1 MSLYDPSLAVQAY
14 GQGLQQAN
22 ANQMAIAQAPTP
34 AQVFLDRL
42 RQSKQ
47 DQLQQ
52 DQFDWQKQYQGG
64 MLQNTAER
72 NAAWAENNKLK
83 NILTNQGQQIR
94 LQLGQEANRLRNEAV
109 RLKEQHQNEIDP
121 ARKALLEE
129 QARNYGLKAD
139 QLEQLTQMPDD
150 GSGSIYQRM
159 QEATIAAKE
168 GIPAL
173 QQSQI
178 WRNYNPTQMQG
189 FGIGGQNVPLAMLPV
204 IERRSAELAK
214 ANEQRAREW
223 DAANKTKNLLKGV
236 QGQAPD
242 ENPYRKPGASYWQ
255 QALQE
260 MGFQGVPDINA
271 PYSPSLPQGAP
282 RPAPNVQQ
290 PGSSGTRVKAV
301 SKGVPAPQPSAG
313 SDGIV
318 TIKDDSEYNAL
329 KPGTKYKGPD
339 GVVRIK

>member
-1 MSLYDPSLAVQAY
+1 MTLYDPSLAVQTY
-14 GQGLQQAN
+14 GQGLAQAN
-22 ANQMAIAQAPTP
+22 ANQMALAQAPTP

-42 RQSKQ
+42 RQAKQ
-47 DQLQQ
+47 DQLQREE
-52 DQFDWQKQYQGG
+52 FDWQKQYQTG
-64 MLQNTAER
+64 MLANTAER
-72 NAAWAENNKLK
+72 NQITGENNRLRGL
-83 NILTNQGQQIR
+83 LTSQGQMIK
-94 LQLGQEANRLRNEAV
+94 LQLGQAAQATRDLLAQ
-109 RLKEQHQNEIDP
+109 LKQEHQATMDP
-121 ARKALLEE
+121 ARKAKLEAE
-129 QARNYGLKAD
+129 AD
-139 QLEQLTQMPDD
+139 VLGQRLAGMEQLYNQPDD
-150 GSGSIYQRM
+150 GSGSLYERQLS
-159 QEATIAAKE
+159 ATIAAKE

-236 QGQAPD
+236 QGQTPD

-290 PGSSGTRVKAV
+290 PGSGGTRVKAV
-301 SKGVPAPQPSAG
+301 SKGVPASQPSAG
-313 SDGIV
+313 PDGIV

-329 KPGTKYKGPD
+329 EPGTKYKGPD